1 MVKQELKAFIAMSR
15 ALNEI
20 NRNTI
25 SIVKEYG
32 ISTSQFA
39 VLEALYHKGDLTV
52 GEVQEKILSTSGTI
66 AVVIRNLENSGLIY
80 KIQDS
85 NDKRRYIL
93 KLSDKGLDLIAKV
106 YPKNE
111 KMLLSVMSSLNQEE
125 LNNLLLYMKRLT
137 GYSHT

>member
-80 KIQDS
+80 KTQDS

>member
-80 KIQDS
+80 KTQDS

-111 KMLLSVMSSLNQEE
+111 KMLLSVMSSLNQDE
-125 LNNLLLYMKRLT
+125 LNDLLLYMKRLT

>member
-80 KIQDS
+80 KTQDS

-111 KMLLSVMSSLNQEE
+111 KMLLSVMSSLNQDE

-137 GYSHT
+137 GYNHT

>member
-80 KIQDS
+80 KTQDS
-85 NDKRRYIL
+85 KDKRRYIL

-111 KMLLSVMSSLNQEE
+111 KMLLSVMSSLNQDE

>member
-39 VLEALYHKGDLTV
+39 VLESLYHKGDLTV

-93 KLSDKGLDLIAKV
+93 KLSDKGLVLISKV

-111 KMLLSVMSSLNQEE
+111 KMLLSVMSNLNQEE

>member
-80 KIQDS
+80 KTQDS

-111 KMLLSVMSSLNQEE
+111 KMLLSVMSSLNQDE